1 MVYIKMAFNDILS
14 QIKGFMLS
22 GLLIMVCLVSIVF
35 IVIMYK
41 GQNYGYNSADE
52 ILMNGF
58 ESVGFLSLETE
69 EFNDETIQKFYE
81 SVRNR
86 KEVCII
92 GDMCM
97 YGNEPLAELYDIQS
111 NSKRG
116 YFKTEGNYLS
126 VLAMD
131 IGLCDLCNLQV
142 EKGINPDEL
151 EFKDEYEYLY
161 LGNSFN
167 DIEVG
172 TEYVGDSG
180 IRYIVA
186 GILNEK
192 QRWINPS
199 MINGVM
205 AESLDWTID
214 CSNAIFAVK
223 NSYLTTSGIWI
234 GASEGYSVDEAVE
247 AAFQEAEKYQLDFRY
262 TTLHEQYEKS
272 CSDIIL
278 VMGYLKDAFK
288 IIIPAI
294 ILMLITMQIISMLFE
309 LNSYGVLCAVGFS
322 VEEINI
328 ILIIKNIIM
337 SFVAF
342 LVAIPIIIWL
352 AGITFDEKLDYI
364 VKSVMIND
372 ALPVAL
378 FILLV
383 AILVTSIT
391 STITIRR
398 YTPVQLLG
406 KRD

>member
-1 MVYIKMAFNDILS
+1 MVYLKMAFDDILS

-22 GLLIMVCLVSIVF
+22 VLLITICLVSIVF

-41 GQNYGYNSADE
+41 GQNYGYDSADT
-52 ILMNGF
+52 ILINGF
-58 ESVGFLSLETE
+58 ESVGFISLETE
-69 EFNDETIQKFYE
+69 EFNDTTIQKFYE

-86 KEVCII
+86 KEVYII

-111 NSKRG
+111 DNKRG
-116 YFKTEGNYLS
+116 YFKTEGNYLT

-131 IGLCDLCNLQV
+131 IGLCELCHLQI

-151 EFKDEYEYLY
+151 EFKEEYEYLY

-180 IRYIVA
+180 IRYVVA

-205 AESLDWTID
+205 TESLDWTID

-223 NSYLTTSGIWI
+223 NSYLTTSGMWI
-234 GASEGYSVDEAVE
+234 GASEGYSVDEAID
-247 AAFQEAEKYQLDFRY
+247 AAFEEAENCNLDFTY

-294 ILMLITMQIISMLFE
+294 ILMLITMQITSMLFE

-322 VEEINI
+322 ISEINI
-328 ILIIKNIIM
+328 ILIIKSIIM
-337 SFVAF
+337 SFLAL
-342 LVAIPIIIWL
+342 LVALPIIIWM

-364 VKSVMIND
+364 VKSVMVND
-372 ALPVAL
+372 ALPYAILILFVAT
-378 FILLV
+378 
-383 AILVTSIT
+383 LVTSIT
-391 STITIRR
+391 SSITLRS
-398 YTPVQLLG
+398 YTPVQLIG